1 MKCWFITGVSRG
13 FGLALA
19 KAALAN
25 GDKVIGT
32 VRSEA
37 PTVHDPEGRLRVLKV
52 DMNDDEGVSAAVHQ
66 AFETLGRIDVLVNN
80 AGYGVLGPI
89 ESSTDDDLHKLF
101 QVNVFAPIRI
111 IRTALPYL
119 RRQKGGHIVNISS
132 ISGRAPGVGAGLY
145 AATKF
150 ALEGFT
156 ATLARE
162 VEPFGI
168 KVTAVAPGQFRTD
181 FLDAKPRQADTADA
195 AYGATVG
202 AALDALYR
210 LNHLQQGDP
219 ERAAQA
225 ILKAVAAEQPPL
237 QLLLGADAV
246 ERARAKMRAV
256 EEEMV
261 RWEDVSSSTGFRE
274 APSSNKS

>member
-37 PTVHDPEGRLRVLKV
+37 PVLQYPEDRWRVLKV
-52 DMNDDEGVSAAVHQ
+52 DMNDDEGVTAAVHQ
-66 AFETLGRIDVLVNN
+66 AFEVLGRIDVLVNN

-89 ESSTDDDLHKLF
+89 ESSTDEDLHKLF

-119 RRQKGGHIVNISS
+119 RKQKSGHIINITS
-132 ISGRAPGVGAGLY
+132 IAGRAPGLGAGLY

-150 ALEGFT
+150 ALEGIT

-181 FLDAKPRQADTADA
+181 FLDTEPRQVDTQDA
-195 AYGATVG
+195 AYASTVG

-219 ERAAQA
+219 ALAAQA

-237 QLLLGADAV
+237 HLLLGADAV
-246 ERARAKMRAV
+246 ERARARMRAV
-256 EEEMV
+256 EQEMIC
-261 RWEDVSSSTGFRE
+261 WETVSASTGFRG
-274 APSSNKS
+274 A

>member
-89 ESSTDDDLHKLF
+89 ESSTDDDLRKLF

-274 APSSNKS
+274 APSSSKS